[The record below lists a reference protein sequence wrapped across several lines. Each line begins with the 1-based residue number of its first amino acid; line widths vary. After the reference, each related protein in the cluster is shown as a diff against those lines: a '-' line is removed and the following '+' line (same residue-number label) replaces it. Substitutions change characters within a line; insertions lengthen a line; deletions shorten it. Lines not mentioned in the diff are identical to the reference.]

1 MKYTLVNK
9 NKLIPSIINFT
20 SEKSAIRELIE
31 ITSSYSNTT
40 SSYNYTTLL
49 KNVYIYASDY
59 NEESEFIIFNQN
71 NNIVKKKLSNNDDYL
86 TFFTLD
92 SLLNKTHLIINH
104 KNNVKNIIINEDDKH
119 NPKNEDDKHNQK
131 NEDDKHNPKNEEEII
146 LKNEKDKIKKSCEE
160 IFSLYNMEL
169 SKIKKIENN
178 LKNIEK
184 KEDKLNNRIMNQ
196 NIDDVNKLYFDYKTF
211 IKIKEKINNNSDKF
225 TIPELFIKKYMYFN
239 ELLFNSDFNVI
250 FDKLKDLNIN
260 EPNDYLSNNEII
272 LFSKKY
278 VLDSKNLNYS
288 FDHDWD
294 DLTSDTEGIM
304 KPKGWSART

>member
-20 SEKSAIRELIE
+20 SEKSAVRELIE

-40 SSYNYTTLL
+40 SSYSNTTLF

-59 NEESEFIIFNQN
+59 NEETEYIIFNQN
-71 NNIVKKKLSNNDDYL
+71 NNIVKKKLSNNNDYL
-86 TFFTLD
+86 TFFTID
-92 SLLNKTHLIINH
+92 SLY
-104 KNNVKNIIINEDDKH
+104 NENYLTI
-119 NPKNEDDKHNQK
+119 NPKNNTKNIVINENNQEDKHNQ
-131 NEDDKHNPKNEEEII
+131 NS
-146 LKNEKDKIKKSCEE
+146 EKDKIKKSCEE
-160 IFSLYNMEL
+160 IFALYNTEL

-178 LKNIEK
+178 LKNLEK
-184 KEDKLNNRIMNQ
+184 KEDKLNNRIINQ
-196 NIDDVNKLYFDYKTF
+196 NIDSINKLYIDYKTF
-211 IKIKEKINNNSDKF
+211 LKIKEKMNNNSDKF
-225 TIPELFIKKYMYFN
+225 SIPELFIKKYMYFN
-239 ELLFNSDFNVI
+239 ELLFNSDYNII
-250 FDKLKDLNIN
+250 FDKLKNLNIN

-278 VLDSKNLNYS
+278 ILDSKNLNYS
-288 FDHDWD
+288 FDHNWD

>member
-31 ITSSYSNTT
+31 ITSSYNNTT
-40 SSYNYTTLL
+40 SSYNNTTLL

-92 SLLNKTHLIINH
+92 SLFNKTHLIINS
-104 KNNVKNIIINEDDKH
+104 KNNVKNIIINEDDK
-119 NPKNEDDKHNQK
+119 NDKDEDDKNDKDEDNKYNQ
-131 NEDDKHNPKNEEEII
+131 KNEEEII

-160 IFSLYNMEL
+160 IFALYNTEL

-211 IKIKEKINNNSDKF
+211 IKIKEKNNNNSDKF

-239 ELLFNSDFNVI
+239 ELLFNSDFNVV